1 MDVAA
6 AKAQAARLT
15 DQAAELDQIKNRVA
29 SHRGSTDSAWQAS
42 EVPMITGAMETTERQ
57 LANKAQE
64 LRNIASDIVSV
75 ALEIQ
80 AEEEAAARAAAAKA
94 AAEAAARAEAER
106 VQREQEAARQAQA
119 TQAARAPQSNATS
132 SSRSTSVKTNSA
144 SKTTSNSGQDKSSSI
159 IDFFKNLF

>member
-6 AKAQAARLT
+6 AKAQAERLT

-94 AAEAAARAEAER
+94 SCAILTCLGTANLCTNVRSPLPDTKILCTRMALMY
-106 VQREQEAARQAQA
+106 
-119 TQAARAPQSNATS
+119 S
-132 SSRSTSVKTNSA
+132 S
-144 SKTTSNSGQDKSSSI
+144 
-159 IDFFKNLF
+159 